1 MRTKYVT
8 FGEMEG
14 NAIVEVLK
22 DTDILVTTYGEDSV
36 FLLFMVPYSVLVE
49 VQSDYFHDVTTSVM
63 AYACDIYP
71 IILRD
76 VYSSIPAECTMRD
89 NVVESEKEPCRSLLL
104 ARDIVFDVKSMTQ
117 AMYQS
122 QYYLN
127 NYKMKPVSYCCV
139 SSTRH
144 LYGSQHHNESVFKY
158 LVLLKPNTSS
168 HTLSTN
174 KGEKELCVRVKL
186 VVLLHLPPVPP
197 QHQQPSRARVPL
209 HREPSRHTPT
219 PPSPVHHTVVLQHS
233 LRLHQLVLLQLR
245 ALHDHHNTVRQ
256 QRAGVR

>member
-1 MRTKYVT
+1 
-8 FGEMEG
+8 MEG

-139 SSTRH
+139 SSTRSSWQLASGVYLPSYNH
-144 LYGSQHHNESVFKY
+144 
-158 LVLLKPNTSS
+158 LVLLKHTS

-174 KGEKELCVRVKL
+174 KGEKKLCVRVKL

-197 QHQQPSRARVPL
+197 
-209 HREPSRHTPT
+209 
-219 PPSPVHHTVVLQHS
+219 
-233 LRLHQLVLLQLR
+233 
-245 ALHDHHNTVRQ
+245 
-256 QRAGVR
+256 

>member
-49 VQSDYFHDVTTSVM
+49 VQSDYFHDVTTSVL

-104 ARDIVFDVKSMTQ
+104 ERDIVFDVKSMTQ

-139 SSTRH
+139 SSTS
-144 LYGSQHHNESVFKY
+144 LGDQ
-158 LVLLKPNTSS
+158 
-168 HTLSTN
+168 
-174 KGEKELCVRVKL
+174 
-186 VVLLHLPPVPP
+186 
-197 QHQQPSRARVPL
+197 L
-209 HREPSRHTPT
+209 HRESIFLHTIT
-219 PPSPVHHTVVLQHS
+219 SYCLNT
-233 LRLHQLVLLQLR
+233 LLT
-245 ALHDHHNTVRQ
+245 HFQ
-256 QRAGVR
+256 QTEEKKSWT